1 MPDKTYTC
9 YLLITWQP
17 IPVWFWVL
25 RSVRGSPW
33 SEQASADP
41 QSSGEPTTFREA
53 TAEPE
58 IFLKFNNIFPLPL
71 SIILEI
77 QNQKGL
83 LQTFILGWNLIVT
96 ILLTWLASFMSSG
109 IKRWLTK
116 MGTCKKLKY
125 IYYIYCIISFSIDNA
140 FNQNCISA
148 HKTFVILKQTIN
160 E

>member
-25 RSVRGSPW
+25 RSVRGSSW

-41 QSSGEPTTFREA
+41 RSSGEPTTFREA

-71 SIILEI
+71 SIILENTKPKRTSTNSNI
-77 QNQKGL
+77 RL
-83 LQTFILGWNLIVT
+83 ELISYDFT
-96 ILLTWLASFMSSG
+96 NLASFLHVFRHQEMAHQDGNLEKIES
-109 IKRWLTK
+109 I
-116 MGTCKKLKY
+116 Y
-125 IYYIYCIISFSIDNA
+125 IILYYIILNII
-140 FNQNCISA
+140 
-148 HKTFVILKQTIN
+148 L
-160 E
+160 

>member
-41 QSSGEPTTFREA
+41 RSSGEPTTFREA

-58 IFLKFNNIFPLPL
+58 RFLKFKNIFSFALINNIQ
-71 SIILEI
+71 I

-83 LQTFILGWNLIVT
+83 LQTFIFGWNLIIT

-116 MGTCKKLKY
+116 MGTWKNWKY
-125 IYYIYCIISFSIDNA
+125 IYYIILNIILYTKF
-140 FNQNCISA
+140 FNRQCFYS
-148 HKTFVILKQTIN
+148 KLYQCT
-160 E
+160 